1 MHDTV
6 HASWLPLGPE
16 VVEWEQGAFAFYFI
30 YYVLLEI
37 FVKSGKDFFFL
48 NYRLKKKKDK
58 F

>member
-6 HASWLPLGPE
+6 HVSWLPLGPE
-16 VVEWEQGAFAFYFI
+16 VVECEQAAFAFYFV

-37 FVKSGKDFFFL
+37 FVKSGKDFFLF
-48 NYRLKKKKDK
+48 